1 MCCNWLTGTPHNGM
15 PSILFV
21 FFFRTRLTTAQLIGQ
36 TKKPTLRQLEKPVL
50 MTKKPS
56 YLHTGECPSRRCVS
70 GWRKGVPSDGHRW
83 VTWVRLYTLW
93 LLMEHTGLPQ
103 RLEILGSYFFRVDR
117 YRWDEEE
124 IQLYLVVGTN
134 TTTTTIHFHLVYLVT
149 FPSITGI

>member
-36 TKKPTLRQLEKPVL
+36 TKKPTLRQLEKPFWWPRNQAIYILGSVL
-50 MTKKPS
+50 
-56 YLHTGECPSRRCVS
+56 HEGVSRDEGREYPQMDTAELRGCVS
-70 GWRKGVPSDGHRW
+70 TRSDCW
-83 VTWVRLYTLW
+83 WNI
-93 LLMEHTGLPQ
+93 TGLPQ

-134 TTTTTIHFHLVYLVT
+134 TTTTKIHFHLVYLVT